1 MGIVDDE
8 RPIAALVMGDMKGT
22 ELRVGM
28 SGVTKIKPY
37 KESMND
43 DFGSLWFEV
52 FEGDKLLGR
61 ASGDQVAVIYYQDV
75 NGIQQ

>member
-8 RPIAALVMGDMKGT
+8 RPIAALVMGDVKGT

-28 SGVTKIKPY
+28 SGVTRIKAY
-37 KESMND
+37 LEWLD
-43 DFGSLWFEV
+43 AGIGGIWFEV

-75 NGIQQ
+75 NGVQG